1 MKLDASYI
9 NAVAHRTGFDPGNV
23 EKVLRLKELL
33 REIAWHPFLKGKLV
47 LKGGTGIN
55 IFILELP
62 RLSVDIDLNYTG
74 RVERDGMQGERPEIE
89 RSIEQVAGGL
99 GYRTHAGKN
108 DWALKEFHLSFNNHG
123 KRADHLQVE
132 VNFLMRICALPP
144 QPIKAI
150 QMADE
155 AFCEFPVLAIEELMA
170 GKLKAMIERSHP
182 RDLYDLYRFSR
193 ARVKHDRETLTKLT
207 VLFASTL
214 AHDLRSYALD
224 RYERVERAD
233 IQRLLYPLLRSGDRP
248 TREDMVAAVRPL
260 LKSVL
265 DPAKER
271 TYLDAM
277 ARGDYRPEL
286 LFPNRPDIVERIAR
300 HPAMLWKATNVAEH
314 LSRQRSTR

>member
-1 MKLDASYI
+1 MTLDATYL
-9 NAVAHRTGFDPGNV
+9 NDVAKRTGFGPDNV

-33 REIAWHPFLKGKLV
+33 RELFRHPFLKGKLV

-55 IFILELP
+55 LFLFELP
-62 RLSVDIDLNYTG
+62 RLSVDIDLNYVG
-74 RVERDGMQGERPEIE
+74 QVDRDRMQAERPEVE
-89 RSIEQVAGGL
+89 RAVEQIALGL

-132 VNFLMRICALPP
+132 VNLLMRVCALLP
-144 QPIKAI
+144 QSLKAI
-150 QMADE
+150 QLADE
-155 AFCEFPVLAIEELMA
+155 PPCVFPVMAIEELMA

-207 VLFASTL
+207 MLFASTL
-214 AHDLRSYALD
+214 AHDLSSYKLD
-224 RYERVERAD
+224 RYDRMKRED
-233 IQRLLYPLLRSGDRP
+233 IERLLYPLLRSGDRP
-248 TREDMVAAVRPL
+248 TGEEMIAAVRPL
-260 LKSVL
+260 LKRVL
-265 DPAKER
+265 GPPKER
-271 TYLDAM
+271 AYLDAM
-277 ARGDYRPEL
+277 ARGEYRPEL
-286 LFPNRPDIVERIAR
+286 LFPNHPDIVERIAR